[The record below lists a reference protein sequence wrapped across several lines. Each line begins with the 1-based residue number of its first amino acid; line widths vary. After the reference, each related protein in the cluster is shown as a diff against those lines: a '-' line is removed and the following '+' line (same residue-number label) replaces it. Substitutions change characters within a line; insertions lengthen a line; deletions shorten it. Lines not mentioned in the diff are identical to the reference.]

1 MNIVEKISKEQLK
14 TNIIKFSPG
23 DTVKVHQLIKE
34 GDKERIQVFEGV
46 VIRRSGKGVNATF
59 TVRKVSY
66 NVGVERTFQLHSPRV
81 KKVEVKQRGKVRRAK
96 LYFLRKLSGKAAKVK
111 EALYW
116 KEVESVTI
124 AEPNIAESSAAE

>member
-14 TNIIKFSPG
+14 TDVAKFGPG

-46 VIRRSGKGVNATF
+46 VTRRSGGGISETF

-81 KKVEVKQRGKVRRAK
+81 KKVEVKQHGKVRRSK
-96 LYFLRKLSGKAAKVK
+96 LYYLRKLSGKAAKVK
-111 EALYW
+111 EAMYW

-124 AEPNIAESSAAE
+124 DNPNLPEN

>member
-14 TNIIKFSPG
+14 TNITKFGPG

-46 VIRRSGKGVNATF
+46 VIRRAGSGINETF

-66 NVGVERTFQLHSPRV
+66 NVGVERTFQVHSPRV
-81 KKVEVKQRGKVRRAK
+81 KKVEIKQRGKVRRSK

-116 KEVESVTI
+116 KEVESVTV
-124 AEPNIAESSAAE
+124 AEPNAVAE

>member
-14 TNIIKFSPG
+14 TSITKFGPG

-46 VIRRSGKGVNATF
+46 VIRRAGRGVNETF

-66 NVGVERTFQLHSPRV
+66 NVGVERTFQVHSPRV
-81 KKVEVKQRGKVRRAK
+81 KKVEIKQRGKVRRSK

-116 KEVESVTI
+116 KEVESVTV
-124 AEPNIAESSAAE
+124 AEPNIAAE